1 MSVCN
6 GHGVRLSRQ
15 RGGSFALTEVIVS
28 DEQERGR
35 VLLCRN
41 MLDLAD
47 RIGEG
52 KILSGYDS
60 FYECSKEITMSTK
73 RAIIIGAGPAGLTA
87 AYELL
92 QRTDIIPIVLEK
104 SEYIGGISRTM
115 DHNGNRMDMGPHRFF
130 SKSDRV
136 MEWWLRLFPLE
147 ASGGVEIKYQNKS
160 RTVGETGT
168 VAEKSGAG
176 SETMAGAR
184 ETVAGR
190 PLAGD
195 RDKVMLVIQRLTRI
209 YFLRKF
215 FAYPLQLSFEMLR
228 TLGLL
233 RTIKILLS
241 FLWVRLFPRKPEK
254 SLEDFIINKFGRQ
267 LYLLFFKD
275 YTEKVWGVPCH
286 EISAEWG
293 AQRIKGVSLSK
304 AIVEAVR
311 SLGRGRPKDIG
322 QKGMETS
329 LIEQFLYPKKG
340 PGALWEEVARQ
351 VQERGGK
358 VYLNQDVT
366 QICQSEGIVEA
377 VTTVDSITGEVRT
390 WEGEYFFSTMP
401 VQELIAGMDGEV
413 PSDVRKVAAGL
424 QYRDF
429 INVGVLLRQLS
440 APNKQGEHEKLVLK
454 DNWIYIQER
463 DVKVGRLMIY
473 NNWGDGMVRDP
484 RTTWIGMEYFCNKTD
499 DFWAL
504 DDEAIQRLAIE
515 ELEKME
521 LAQPIDVLD
530 VVVKRMEKTY
540 PAYFGTYDQFDKI
553 RAFTDQFANLFLVGR
568 NGMHKYNNADHSMLT
583 AMVAVDN
590 IVAGELSKANLWA
603 INTEQEYHEEKATA
617 EEAGRKPL
625 PVPEQPAA
633 RTRPQGIPA
642 WVEYVWGNKWNRAY
656 VLIAVAV
663 FLVQFI
669 LFKIRYPFANYMP
682 DSYSYLEAAY
692 TNADVNMWPVA
703 YSKFLRHVSVFT
715 HSDKAVVGIQYF
727 FMQCSGLVFLFTL
740 LYFLKPGK
748 VVKNILYAFF
758 LFNPVALY
766 ISNYISAD
774 ALFIGLSLLW
784 ISSLLWIIYQ
794 PRPWQIWVQAL
805 LLLACFTVRYNAI
818 YYPLIAFLAYVLSRQ
833 SWQRKLAGIGV
844 GVVLVLGSFMYTSGK
859 MQEVTGKRQFSAF
872 GGWQL
877 ANNALYMYEHIPAA
891 ERGVVPEKF
900 SKLEKMVREHMD
912 TLKRVKLTKQD
923 SLNGYF
929 YLWDGRGPL
938 VQYMVRQYAKDT
950 VTPPFK
956 RWASEGPLYADYAM
970 YLIKKYPLQF
980 ASDFLLPN
988 SVKYAVPPPE
998 FLGIYNMGGDSVGR
1012 LAKEW
1017 FNYRTQKVRE
1027 HNSKNARIGIA
1038 QIFPYAGTLINAFL
1052 LICVVGLAV
1061 FTGFR
1066 VGDKGLYRLLFV
1078 VLFFWVLNMGFSIFA
1093 SPIVLRYQVFPILV
1107 SFCLGVLAADAIVRW
1122 GREEELKNKMKTQAI

>member
-1 MSVCN
+1 M
-6 GHGVRLSRQ
+6 Q
-15 RGGSFALTEVIVS
+15 
-28 DEQERGR
+28 
-35 VLLCRN
+35 
-41 MLDLAD
+41 
-47 RIGEG
+47 
-52 KILSGYDS
+52 K
-60 FYECSKEITMSTK
+60 K
-73 RAIIIGAGPAGLTA
+73 AIIIGAGPAGLTA

-104 SEYIGGISRTM
+104 SGYIGGISRTM
-115 DHNGNRMDMGPHRFF
+115 DYKGNRMDMGPHRFF

-136 MEWWLRLFPLE
+136 MDWWLKMFPLQATDKE
-147 ASGGVEIKYQNKS
+147 VLTVHYQNKS
-160 RTVGETGT
+160 RTVG
-168 VAEKSGAG
+168 AG
-176 SETMAGAR
+176 EQAA
-184 ETVAGR
+184 
-190 PLAGD
+190 PGD
-195 RDKVMLVIQRLTRI
+195 PDKVMLVIKRLTRI

-215 FAYPLQLSFEMLR
+215 FAYPLQLSMGMLR
-228 TLGLL
+228 TLGLI
-233 RTIKILLS
+233 RTIKILFS

-254 SLEDFIINKFGRQ
+254 SLEDFIINKFGKQ

-304 AIVEAVR
+304 AIGQAVK
-311 SLGRGRPKDIG
+311 SLGRRKGKDLG
-322 QKGMETS
+322 QKEVETS

-340 PGALWEEVARQ
+340 PGSLWEEVARQ
-351 VQERGGK
+351 VQDLGGK

-366 QICQSEGIVEA
+366 QICQAEGAIEA
-377 VTTVDSITGEVRT
+377 VTTVDSVTGEVRT
-390 WEGEYFFSTMP
+390 WEGDYFFSTMP
-401 VQELIAGMDGEV
+401 VQELIAGLDGSVPNEV
-413 PSDVRKVAAGL
+413 REIAAGL

-429 INVGVLLRQLS
+429 INVGILLKQLS
-440 APNKQGEHEKLVLK
+440 ARNKQGIYEKLELK

-473 NNWGDGMVRDP
+473 NNWGDGMIKDP
-484 RTTWIGMEYFCNKTD
+484 NTTWIGMEYFCNKTD
-499 DFWAL
+499 GFWAL
-504 DDEAIQRLAIE
+504 DDEAIRQTAIQ

-521 LAQPIDVLD
+521 LARVEDVLD
-530 VVVKRMEKTY
+530 ATVKRMEKTY
-540 PAYFGTYDQFDKI
+540 PAYFGTYDRFEI
-553 RAFTDQFANLFLVGR
+553 VRGFTDKFANLFLVGR

-590 IVAGELSKANLWA
+590 IIAGETAKANLWA
-603 INTEQEYHEEKATA
+603 INTEQEYHEEKATP
-617 EEAGRKPL
+617 EAL
-625 PVPEQPAA
+625 QQEQTAK
-633 RTRPQGIPA
+633 RPSRIPGELQPSFTDYI
-642 WVEYVWGNKWNRAY
+642 WRNKGNRAY
-656 VLIAVAV
+656 VLFALAA
-663 FLVQFI
+663 FLIQFI

-703 YSKFLRHVSVFT
+703 YSKFLRQISVFT

-740 LYFLKPGK
+740 LYFLRPGR

-766 ISNYISAD
+766 VSNYISAD

-784 ISSLLWIIYQ
+784 LSSLLWVIYQ
-794 PRPWQIWVQAL
+794 PRPWQIWVQAI

-818 YYPLIAFLAYVLSRQ
+818 YYPLIAMLAFILSRQ
-833 SWQRKLAGIGV
+833 SWQRKVSGIGL
-844 GVVLVLGSFMYTSGK
+844 GVLLVFGSFAYTSNK

-877 ANNALYMYEHIPAA
+877 ANNALYMYEHVPAA
-891 ERGVVPEKF
+891 ERGPVPARF
-900 SKLEKMVREHMD
+900 AKLEKMVREHMD
-912 TLKRVKLTKQD
+912 TLSKVKLTRED
-923 SLNGYF
+923 SLTGYF

-938 VQYMVRQYAKDT
+938 VQYMVRQYAKDS
-950 VTPPFK
+950 VTPAFK

-970 YLIKKYPLQF
+970 YLIRKYPVLF
-980 ASDFLLPN
+980 ASEFLLPN

-998 FLGIYNMGGDSVGR
+998 FLGIYNMGGDSVGK

-1017 FNYRTQKVRE
+1017 FNYRTQKVRD
-1027 HNSKNARIGIA
+1027 HNNKNARIGVAAIY
-1038 QIFPYAGTLINAFL
+1038 PYVGTLVNAFL

-1061 FTGFR
+1061 FTGFKQ
-1066 VGDKGLYRLLFV
+1066 GDKGLYRLLFL
-1078 VLFFWVLNMGFSIFA
+1078 VLFFWVLNAGFSVFA

-1107 SFCLGVLAADAIVRW
+1107 AFCLGILAADAIVKW
-1122 GREEELKNKMKTQAI
+1122 GREEELKKKKITI